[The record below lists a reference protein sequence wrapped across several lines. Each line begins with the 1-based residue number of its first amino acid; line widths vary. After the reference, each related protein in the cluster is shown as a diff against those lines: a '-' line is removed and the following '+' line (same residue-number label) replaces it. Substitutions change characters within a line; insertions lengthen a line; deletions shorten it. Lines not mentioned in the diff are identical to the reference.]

1 MDLLQTVVSSASSPS
16 SPPSSESSNGDLV
29 NLDDSTASAEHDV
42 YEDFTVRKPKVVDGD
57 YRFVDE
63 HEPKFP
69 IKNLRSYYSERRKCR
84 IYLRV

>member
-42 YEDFTVRKPKVVDGD
+42 YEDFAVRKLKVVDET
-57 YRFVDE
+57 DE
-63 HEPKFP
+63 VH
-69 IKNLRSYYSERRKCR
+69 
-84 IYLRV
+84 